1 MDGDMFTIENGM
13 VLQGFPRRDQSPE
26 AFKWPDTERQRDE
39 HKLFKANAHYLFEN
53 RGKIFADSRMFLAPV
68 NVMSG
73 AAYLGALVKPTVGTY
88 IEWWLRRGQ
97 EELAYFVS
105 GSPLSGASVSKAIAK
120 DGSLVPLKYTHRFL
134 DLVEEFSQAH
144 KRYLEERER
153 FDAYSLGEVIYRL
166 QGAAL

>member
-73 AAYLGALVKPTVGTY
+73 AAYLGALVKPIVGTY
-88 IEWWLRRGQ
+88 LEWWLRRGQ
-97 EELAYFVS
+97 EELAYFIS
-105 GSPLSGASVSKAIAK
+105 GSPLSGANVSKAIAK
-120 DGSLVPLKYTHRFL
+120 DGSLVPLKAPFSNL
-134 DLVEEFSQAH
+134 LNEFNQAH
-144 KRYLEERER
+144 KRYLEERKR
-153 FDAYSLGEVIYRL
+153 FDAYTLYEVIRRL
-166 QGAAL
+166 KG

>member
-1 MDGDMFTIENGM
+1 
-13 VLQGFPRRDQSPE
+13 
-26 AFKWPDTERQRDE
+26 
-39 HKLFKANAHYLFEN
+39 
-53 RGKIFADSRMFLAPV
+53 MFLAPV

-153 FDAYSLGEVIYRL
+153 FAAYSLGEVIYRL